1 MHPNSFS
8 LSEGQR
14 KSWNETDWE
23 ELEKIWSRERN
34 KSSEALP
41 TLSPGAIKEFVENN
55 GAMDGS
61 DKSGNWLEED
71 LFLVSIKDKLN
82 ESIKIVPEN
91 GVDGTAN
98 RDEFDEKQSAS
109 IRKQLWMSRRRIT
122 I

>member
-1 MHPNSFS
+1 
-8 LSEGQR
+8 
-14 KSWNETDWE
+14 
-23 ELEKIWSRERN
+23 
-34 KSSEALP
+34 
-41 TLSPGAIKEFVENN
+41 
-55 GAMDGS
+55 MDGS
-61 DKSGNWLEED
+61 DKSGNWIEED

-91 GVDGTAN
+91 GVDGNAN